1 MSEWHASCPDPLC
14 PRKCQRV
21 GCTNPDSHFLMRGKL
36 QNNKWTWTHAW
47 ECTAAVSVARM
58 AVESL
63 RPGMAPDEVAIARR
77 VVLEALTKLEQAERD
92 GKKWTPEVMEESA

>member
-1 MSEWHASCPDPLC
+1 MEYHTRCDDESCHYRCRRPG
-14 PRKCQRV
+14 CQEP
-21 GCTNPDSHFLMRGKL
+21 GLHFLARSHYENGRYIGL
-36 QNNKWTWTHAW
+36 HAYA
-47 ECTAAVSVARM
+47 CMATVSVARM